1 MNPSHDDDALFYPA
15 LASPQVYQDPH
26 DLARPQAGHGIRG
39 SLQASAVFPEQA
51 LCGGRRRAD
60 RQPAATAATE
70 QHKLCAVCVD
80 ADVDAHEVWQGEK
93 QGKAKQTRADRCV
106 YPFVRFGRHE
116 WYRQGLFGAQLFTAY
131 YEPLQLDFQDTIKG
145 IMRYADLDDFVT
157 QDMLIKVGVC
167 S

>member
-1 MNPSHDDDALFYPA
+1 M
-15 LASPQVYQDPH
+15 
-26 DLARPQAGHGIRG
+26 
-39 SLQASAVFPEQA
+39 
-51 LCGGRRRAD
+51 
-60 RQPAATAATE
+60 
-70 QHKLCAVCVD
+70 
-80 ADVDAHEVWQGEK
+80 
-93 QGKAKQTRADRCV
+93 